1 MLKAGLEYQ
10 IHGQFHEWRDPIT
23 SRVYGLHFPEQEDAA
38 MFLKTI
44 NSILNRL
51 TNPVS
56 YILEIVRKNQ
66 FNIFLLLRLYYNWLV
81 ASNGLQDAYFIIF
94 RTSKLDTP
102 GSLILVSTHTQT

>member
-44 NSILNRL
+44 NFILNRL

-56 YILEIVRKNQ
+56 YILEIIRKNQ
-66 FNIFLLLRLYYNWLV
+66 FNIFLLLRLYYN
-81 ASNGLQDAYFIIF
+81 
-94 RTSKLDTP
+94 
-102 GSLILVSTHTQT
+102 